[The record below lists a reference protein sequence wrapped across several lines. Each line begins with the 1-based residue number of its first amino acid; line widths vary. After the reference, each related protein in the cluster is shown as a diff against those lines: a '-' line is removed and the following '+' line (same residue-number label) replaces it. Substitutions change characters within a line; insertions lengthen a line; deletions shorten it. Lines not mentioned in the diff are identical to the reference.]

1 MVLIV
6 NVLSERRMCSIL
18 NLEHR
23 QTSLTCLV
31 WWRIMK
37 SQRLAVR
44 CQVLVK
50 LLDYFES
57 YRHRIKVKYF
67 LLKCMYIILWGL
79 LVPKK
84 W

>member
-1 MVLIV
+1 
-6 NVLSERRMCSIL
+6 
-18 NLEHR
+18 
-23 QTSLTCLV
+23 
-31 WWRIMK
+31 MK